1 MGSME
6 VGTWLPRI
14 RSMSSWVRGWRIPH
28 ALAMRFCLGGCRLE
42 LRLNWLMITAGKVFE
57 LKDVT

>member
-1 MGSME
+1 
-6 VGTWLPRI
+6 
-14 RSMSSWVRGWRIPH
+14 
-28 ALAMRFCLGGCRLE
+28 MRFCLGGCRLE